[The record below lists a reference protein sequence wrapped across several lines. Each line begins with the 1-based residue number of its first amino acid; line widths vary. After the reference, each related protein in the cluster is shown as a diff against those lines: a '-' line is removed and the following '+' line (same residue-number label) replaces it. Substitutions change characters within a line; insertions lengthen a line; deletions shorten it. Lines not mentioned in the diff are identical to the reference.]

1 MPQTRSFAS
10 ASRSFASDNNS
21 GAHPRI
27 LEALARANA
36 GHCVAYGADPWTEEA
51 RGHFRR
57 LFGDAAE
64 AFFVFGGT
72 GANVCALSSLCR
84 TWQAVVCAENAHIN
98 VDECGAPEHV
108 GGFKLLTVPA
118 DQGKITPEAVTR
130 RLHGFGF
137 EHHSQPRA
145 MSITQA
151 TELGAVYTPQEIKAL
166 ANQAHAHGMLLHLDG
181 ARLANAAEA
190 LGTSLRALT
199 SDCGVDVLSF
209 GGTKNGLVFGEAV
222 VFLRPGLADEFK
234 YLRKQN
240 MQLPSKMRFIAAQM
254 SELLTDDLWRDN
266 ARQANAMAR
275 LLAGKVAGLPG
286 VAVQGEVDTNAVF
299 VRLPRR
305 AAEKL
310 RETFFFYTWDEAGSP
325 EAPLYRWMTSFDTTA
340 ADVDAFAAALA
351 QALTVA

>member
-1 MPQTRSFAS
+1 MPKTV
-10 ASRSFASDNNS
+10 SFASDNNS

-27 LEALARANA
+27 LEALARANQ

-51 RGHFRR
+51 QGHFRR
-57 LFGDAAE
+57 LFGDSAE

-72 GANVCALSSLCR
+72 GANVCGLSALCR
-84 TWQAVVCAENAHIN
+84 TWQGVVCAESAHIN

-118 DQGKITPEAVTR
+118 DQGKITPEGIAR

-137 EHHSQPRA
+137 EHHSQPRVV
-145 MSITQA
+145 SVTQA
-151 TELGAVYTPQEIKAL
+151 TELGAVYDPREIKAI
-166 ANQAHAHGMLLHLDG
+166 AEQAHANGLFLHLDG

-190 LGTSLRALT
+190 LDRSLRELT
-199 SDCGVDVLSF
+199 TDCGVDVLSF

-234 YLRKQN
+234 YLRKQC
-240 MQLPSKMRFIAAQM
+240 MQLPSKVRFISAQF
-254 SELLTDDLWRDN
+254 SELLRDGLWLDN

-275 LLAGKVAGLPG
+275 LLADRVRNLPKVQ
-286 VAVQGEVDTNAVF
+286 VQGGVDTNAVF
-299 VRLPRR
+299 VRLPRA
-305 AAEKL
+305 AAERL
-310 RETFFFYTWDEAGSP
+310 RERSFFYTWDEGGNG

-340 ADVDAFAAALA
+340 QDVEDFA
-351 QALTVA
+351 QALEEALAAA

>member
-1 MPQTRSFAS
+1 MSQTLSFAS
-10 ASRSFASDNNS
+10 ATRSFASDNNS

-51 RGHFRR
+51 QSHFRR

-72 GANVCALSSLCR
+72 GANVCALSALCR
-84 TWQAVVCAENAHIN
+84 TWQAVVCAESAHIN
-98 VDECGAPEHV
+98 VDECGAPEHA
-108 GGFKLLTVPA
+108 GGFKLLAVPA
-118 DQGKITPEAVTR
+118 DQGKIAPEGIAR

-145 MSITQA
+145 VSITQA
-151 TELGAVYTPQEIKAL
+151 TELGAVYAAQEIKAI
-166 ANQAHAHGMLLHLDG
+166 AKQAHAHGLLLHLDG

-190 LGTSLRALT
+190 LGCSLRALT
-199 SDCGVDVLSF
+199 TDCGVDVLSF

-222 VFLRPGLADEFK
+222 VFLRPGLAEEFK
-234 YLRKQN
+234 YLHKQN
-240 MQLPSKMRFIAAQM
+240 MQLPSKMRFIAAQF
-254 SELLTDDLWRDN
+254 SELLRDGLWQDN

-275 LLAGKVAGLPG
+275 LLAERVAGLPG
-286 VAVQGEVDTNAVF
+286 VEVQGSVDTNAVF

-305 AAEKL
+305 AAERLK
-310 RETFFFYTWDEAGSP
+310 EKFFFYTWDE
-325 EAPLYRWMTSFDTTA
+325 EAPLYRWMTSFDTTP
-340 ADVDAFAAALA
+340 ADVDAFSAALGEVLAAA
-351 QALTVA
+351 